1 MYRSGLVDTLVTH
14 ANTNGVWPNSLV
26 RRPPWL
32 HASSVK
38 NKQNKNFET
47 YFALFIFLDSHTER
61 VMLEVRTQH
70 NKDMLV
76 EKHRRSGC
84 ANYLA

>member
-32 HASSVK
+32 YAFSVK
-38 NKQNKNFET
+38 NKNKQRIYDFFLQ
-47 YFALFIFLDSHTER
+47 YF
-61 VMLEVRTQH
+61 
-70 NKDMLV
+70 LV
-76 EKHRRSGC
+76 ENEKKILIGQMSI
-84 ANYLA
+84 